1 MSSNTCDRCCKEFKF
16 PYLLKRHCERKFP
29 CKVVTNGSCKKESL
43 RTTENHREPPRTTEN
58 HSEPLITNQNNRE
71 LLRTTVD
78 HSKSLA
84 LILKENKIKCQYC
97 NVLISKKMLKRHQR
111 ETCLSI
117 PENLQN
123 RLVKKYNKN
132 QKHIKALENVKNV
145 NSHNTNTTNNSHNN
159 INSHNVT
166 NNNITVKINP
176 LGEEKTDFLKKK
188 DIIKIINRCYVA
200 IPDLIKTIHNR
211 PENRN
216 FYIPNFNKKIMAYLN
231 NDNDIVYNE
240 YKTVC
245 EKIINKNISRLDN
258 YFKGYETDLKDY
270 IIKRMK
276 KVIKENDDDE
286 LNDKYI
292 DNIKFYLM
300 NKSKKHKSE
309 LNDYINIMENE
320 IKKNI
325 KNY

>member
-1 MSSNTCDRCCKEFKF
+1 MCYNLCDRCCKKFKF

-29 CKVVTNGSCKKESL
+29 CKVVINESCKKEPL
-43 RTTENHREPPRTTEN
+43 RITENHRESLRITEN
-58 HSEPLITNQNNRE
+58 HSE
-71 LLRTTVD
+71 
-78 HSKSLA
+78 SLS
-84 LILKENKIKCQYC
+84 LVLKETKICCTYC
-97 NVLISKKMLKRHQR
+97 NLLVVKRLLKRHQR

-132 QKHIKALENVKNV
+132 RKHIKALENVKNV
-145 NSHNTNTTNNSHNN
+145 NSHNTNTNNSHNN
-159 INSHNVT
+159 INSNNVT

-176 LGEEKTDFLKKK
+176 LGEENTDFLKKK
-188 DIIKIINRCYVA
+188 DIIKIINRCYMA

-245 EKIINKNISRLDN
+245 ETIINKNITRLDS
-258 YFKGYETDLKDY
+258 YFKEYETELKDY

-276 KVIKENDDDE
+276 KVIKDNDE

-292 DNIKFYLM
+292 ENIKFYLM
-300 NKSKKHKSE
+300 DKSKKHKSE
-309 LNDYINIMENE
+309 LNDYIDTMENE

-325 KNY
+325 KNH